1 MAIANTPEIALG
13 PSGTQPWFQVLCL
26 LSVVS
31 VGGLV
36 VLGGVVRVTGS
47 GLGCPDWPL
56 CHGGFLPP
64 LQLQPIIEYS
74 HRLVASAL
82 AGPLVLATC
91 ISAWVVHR
99 RDQWLAV
106 PASVALFLLVGQ
118 ALLGG
123 VAVVQELPGGI
134 VAAHLAVAQ
143 ALLATLIILL
153 VVSLR
158 GPLRGP
164 LAATRTPDM
173 DERSKRFPPMIL
185 AAAAIVYALMLTGSY
200 VTAAGATAVCGGWP
214 MCQGDAFPNSGLQ
227 MIHMGHRYATLIFG
241 LFMLYALQL
250 GIRLG
255 PGSSIRWLATIAS
268 ALFLAQI
275 AAGAVTVKL
284 GFLPELRAL
293 HLSLATALWGTMVAL
308 TALAHARQKS
318 AQLETANG

>member
-1 MAIANTPEIALG
+1 M
-13 PSGTQPWFQVLCL
+13 
-26 LSVVS
+26 
-31 VGGLV
+31 
-36 VLGGVVRVTGS
+36 
-47 GLGCPDWPL
+47 
-56 CHGGFLPP
+56 
-64 LQLQPIIEYS
+64 
-74 HRLVASAL
+74 
-82 AGPLVLATC
+82 
-91 ISAWVVHR
+91 
-99 RDQWLAV
+99 
-106 PASVALFLLVGQ
+106 
-118 ALLGG
+118 
-123 VAVVQELPGGI
+123 
-134 VAAHLAVAQ
+134 
-143 ALLATLIILL
+143 
-153 VVSLR
+153 
-158 GPLRGP
+158 
-164 LAATRTPDM
+164 AATRTPDM

-214 MCQGDAFPNSGLQ
+214 MCHGDAFPNSGLQ

-255 PGSSIRWLATIAS
+255 PGSSIRWLAMIAS